1 MPHGGRF
8 GGLFQCCDMS
18 VVVYFGRTECA
29 GIYYVRV
36 PWSSINNVYL
46 PRQARRKLLACL
58 PNCTR
63 APNDQKR
70 DAMCWKLEKI
80 GIKIQTAPRLLTV
93 AGLNCRTK
101 VSSATFGRTMGGSI
115 VSVAAVWDGI
125 WGAQVASCVARCGG
139 WWCECGLENC
149 KIRPFLFLVCASSGG
164 APRFCF
170 SFFQHIATSCDRQSR
185 YATSISHRPSSAID
199 SIAYIY
205 RHTYIQTHQSC
216 RPSGAYHIFIPR
228 TWGTFTTDR
237 PTR

>member
-1 MPHGGRF
+1 MCRYV
-8 GGLFQCCDMS
+8 LCACS
-18 VVVYFGRTECA
+18 VVVNQQCVSTKASKAQTA
-29 GIYYVRV
+29 G
-36 PWSSINNVYL
+36 L
-46 PRQARRKLLACL
+46 PTQLHVHQTTK
-58 PNCTR
+58 
-63 APNDQKR
+63 KR

-170 SFFQHIATSCDRQSR
+170 SFFQHIL
-185 YATSISHRPSSAID
+185 
-199 SIAYIY
+199 
-205 RHTYIQTHQSC
+205 
-216 RPSGAYHIFIPR
+216 
-228 TWGTFTTDR
+228 
-237 PTR
+237 